1 MFTFSAALRFGKL
14 SSPCILTLRLKRS
27 LQTIS
32 TQKTLFVVSM
42 ASFPCFVCLSSLCLN
57 YNDITHTT
65 KVFCVYTEIGQGIC
79 GNLHKLVCVWKST
92 KFFRCLLFFFVLSLF
107 SKKGLFE
114 CRDFFF
120 AINKCPAKPQISHLE
135 ISFQLAGLCTLPNYV
150 NSYLMCSGPSH
161 AIRGVSCE
169 LSTESQNT
177 F

>member
-57 YNDITHTT
+57 YNDITRTT

-92 KFFRCLLFFFVLSLF
+92 KLFRCLLSFFVLKSQNLSEIHLHDPRMYVCMF
-107 SKKGLFE
+107 SIKVK
-114 CRDFFF
+114 
-120 AINKCPAKPQISHLE
+120 IP
-135 ISFQLAGLCTLPNYV
+135 FQL
-150 NSYLMCSGPSH
+150 MK
-161 AIRGVSCE
+161 
-169 LSTESQNT
+169 